1 MDDDG
6 TQTATGTVTGTGAES
21 PYIQIDLGSLQQIGS
36 IKIFKDMANYARQVP
51 GEGEVGTT
59 DMIGDDSLK
68 NATVKLLGADGTNVT
83 AVTPMTN
90 TEKKVA
96 VYDFSAATPAWAYMD
111 EVDA

>member
-1 MDDDG
+1 
-6 TQTATGTVTGTGAES
+6 
-21 PYIQIDLGSLQQIGS
+21 
-36 IKIFKDMANYARQVP
+36 
-51 GEGEVGTT
+51 
-59 DMIGDDSLK
+59 MIGDDSLK

-96 VYDFSAATPAWAYMD
+96 VYDFSAVTPAWVYMD